1 MNFVEKLQSKPRFI
15 RIQIL
20 WISVVLAMIII
31 IFFWLVCSK
40 LSLQSSESNQEQAQK
55 QSIPSLFGTIK
66 EDFSIL
72 KKSLQAGVMEILGES
87 KSKEEIEFEAEIWN
101 PKNKI

>member
-1 MNFVEKLQSKPRFI
+1 MNFVEKLQNKSRFI

-20 WISVVLAMIII
+20 WTLVILVMIII
-31 IFFWLVCSK
+31 ISIWLVYLKS
-40 LSLQSSESNQEQAQK
+40 SLQSPGPNQEAQSQEQR

-72 KKSLQAGVMEILGES
+72 KKSLQAGVMKIVGGSEKE
-87 KSKEEIEFEAEIWN
+87 EEIEFEAEI
-101 PKNKI
+101 K

>member
-20 WISVVLAMIII
+20 WILVVLAMIII
-31 IFFWLVCSK
+31 IFFWLVYSK
-40 LSLQSSESNQEQAQK
+40 SSLQFSESNQETQQAEK

-72 KKSLQAGVMEILGES
+72 KKSLQAGIMEIIGENE
-87 KSKEEIEFEAEIWN
+87 EEIEFEAGI
-101 PKNKI
+101 K